1 MSLRTYEITFDGE
14 AVPAIV
20 AAFEEYDVIVEAGHT
35 TLRAEQ
41 IDQAALHGVL
51 DRLWAFGLEL
61 LEVRTVEQPQ
71 DNGVN
76 IGR

>member
-20 AAFEEYDVIVEAGHT
+20 ATFEEYEVSVEAGHT

-41 IDQAALHGVL
+41 IDQAAFQGVL
-51 DRLWAFGLEL
+51 DRPWALRLEV
-61 LEVRTVEQPQ
+61 LEVRSVEQPQ
-71 DNGVN
+71 G
-76 IGR
+76 

>member
-20 AAFEEYDVIVEAGHT
+20 AAFAEYNVTVEAGHT

-41 IDQAALHGVL
+41 IDQAAFQGVL
-51 DRLWAFGLEL
+51 ERLWALGLEV

-71 DNGVN
+71 G
-76 IGR
+76 

>member
-1 MSLRTYEITFDGE
+1 MSLRTYEITFEGE

-20 AAFEEYDVIVEAGHT
+20 AAFEEFDVIVVAGRT
-35 TLRAEQ
+35 TLRAKQ
-41 IDQAALHGVL
+41 IDQAALQGVL

-61 LEVRTVEQPQ
+61 LEVRTVEQRQ
-71 DNGVN
+71 GNGVN